1 MTTTKVGTS
10 HGESP
15 ALYPHDRAR
24 TTGPAG
30 LRKDQN
36 FGESCGNQT
45 CVKAPRDHPQTSLTL
60 SSSLVSKASIFTLI
74 MSTEKLTIDSDG
86 YVSRRR
92 GPGPG
97 PIAFTS
103 LVQLLTAS
111 MSVIIIVLAIQQGTH
126 LIIEEVSVRKSTISD
141 YQKIVADLEK
151 EVAVMKT
158 RLEALEAKTNNAQV
172 TGDVNSRPQA
182 EPDKSSTASRS
193 VSESYASTESADVP
207 AHHQRQKRAANSV
220 TWPAGA
226 GAVRKL
232 RISYASQSFCVSFV
246 NAGIRTAH
254 APLGSVRSVVLSMP
268 KTTLPCLQGPP
279 GRDGRDGMP
288 GRDCPCGTKA
298 TEIDELQRK
307 CEDLEQ
313 RVSDLENTTETTPT
327 PMPCSGDTCNLP
339 SSCTEVAG
347 RSGFDNQA
355 FYVIDPDGPGRGA
368 LPMVVQC
375 DMEGQTDLQA
385 AFPPARVMSA
395 FKYVG
400 PWALAFNDRTTYNGA
415 VSRCSLDG
423 GTLAIPRDSTTN
435 EFLIDLK
442 NGVDRNAWFRFGLT
456 DVHQEGVWMWDDGVP
471 LGDFRAWGPG
481 QPSNRIE
488 DCAEYFPES
497 WPQKNTWNDGPCT
510 GADRKFICQLSQLV
524 APEYLSDR
532 LYTSSW
538 GLGVMRL
545 SDVLCLV
552 DLEASSLYRMNTP
565 RMCGGFPLP
574 MTCGE
579 LLTGP
584 GLQITGAGRTRS
596 TDRKT
601 ITLIGHD
608 SEARTHVD
616 GVEAPGSYS
625 KDVTYWN
632 SMDQVRA
639 VVDQSSL
646 CKQLIKYEC
655 HHSHIWDSNG
665 TPFAWWVTWDGRQ
678 ADYWGGASP
687 GSGKCACG
695 QTGTCSGRCN
705 CNANDFTWREDSGFL
720 SHKDDLPVT
729 QLRFGDAGE
738 AREEGY
744 YTLGKLICYP

>member
-1 MTTTKVGTS
+1 
-10 HGESP
+10 
-15 ALYPHDRAR
+15 
-24 TTGPAG
+24 
-30 LRKDQN
+30 
-36 FGESCGNQT
+36 
-45 CVKAPRDHPQTSLTL
+45 
-60 SSSLVSKASIFTLI
+60 
-74 MSTEKLTIDSDG
+74 MSTEKLTMDSDG
-86 YVSRRR
+86 YFSRRR

-151 EVAVMKT
+151 EVAAIKARREADLT

-172 TGDVNSRPQA
+172 TGDINSRPQA
-182 EPDKSSTASRS
+182 EPDKTSDASKS
-193 VSESYASTESADVP
+193 VAESYASTGSADVP

-226 GAVRKL
+226 GA
-232 RISYASQSFCVSFV
+232 
-246 NAGIRTAH
+246 
-254 APLGSVRSVVLSMP
+254 
-268 KTTLPCLQGPP
+268 CLQGPP

-355 FYVIDPDGPGRGA
+355 FYVIDPDGPGRGV

-375 DMEGQTDLQA
+375 DLEGQTA
-385 AFPPARVMSA
+385 
-395 FKYVG
+395 
-400 PWALAFNDRTTYNGA
+400 
-415 VSRCSLDG
+415 
-423 GTLAIPRDSTTN
+423 
-435 EFLIDLK
+435 
-442 NGVDRNAWFRFGLT
+442 
-456 DVHQEGVWMWDDGVP
+456 
-471 LGDFRAWGPG
+471 
-481 QPSNRIE
+481 
-488 DCAEYFPES
+488 
-497 WPQKNTWNDGPCT
+497 
-510 GADRKFICQLSQLV
+510 
-524 APEYLSDR
+524 
-532 LYTSSW
+532 
-538 GLGVMRL
+538 
-545 SDVLCLV
+545 
-552 DLEASSLYRMNTP
+552 
-565 RMCGGFPLP
+565 
-574 MTCGE
+574 
-579 LLTGP
+579 
-584 GLQITGAGRTRS
+584 
-596 TDRKT
+596 

-616 GVEAPGSYS
+616 GFEAPASYS

-655 HHSHIWDSNG
+655 HSSVIWGS
-665 TPFAWWVTWDGRQ
+665 TVRPHAWWVTWDGRQ
-678 ADYWGGASP
+678 TDYWGGASP

-695 QTGTCSGRCN
+695 QTGACSGRCN
-705 CNANDFTWREDSGFL
+705 CDANDLRWREDSGFL
-720 SHKDDLPVT
+720 SHKNDLPVT
-729 QLRFGDAGE
+729 QLRFGDTGD

-744 YTLGKLICYP
+744 YTLGKLICYL